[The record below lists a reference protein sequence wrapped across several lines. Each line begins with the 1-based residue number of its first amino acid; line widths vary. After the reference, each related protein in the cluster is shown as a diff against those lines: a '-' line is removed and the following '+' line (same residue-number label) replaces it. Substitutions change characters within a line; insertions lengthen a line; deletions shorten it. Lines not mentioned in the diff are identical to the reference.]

1 MTLPSR
7 SFLFRQIRARSRLW
21 VCGLVGMLTT
31 LLLVE
36 VPALQTITR
45 LVIGWNAFASLYLLC
60 VAHRV
65 LRADHNEMQ
74 IRTQEQDE
82 GQLIVLAMVVL
93 AALATLGAL
102 GAIIAELAVVKDLHG
117 TARYAHIGLAALTI
131 ATSWLF
137 THVMFARHYA
147 HDFYFNRTLGMA
159 EGLAFPGTKH
169 HNHGDF
175 VYFACIIGTSGQ
187 TADVDFTTSAMRRT
201 GLLHCVLAFFF
212 NTTLVALTINIA
224 SGLF

>member
-1 MTLPSR
+1 MTLPLN
-7 SFLFRQIRARSRLW
+7 SFVFRQIRARSRLW
-21 VCGLVGMLTT
+21 ICGLVGMLTT
-31 LLLVE
+31 LLLVG
-36 VPALQTITR
+36 VPALQTVTR
-45 LVIGWNAFASLYLLC
+45 MVIGWNTFACLYLLC
-60 VAHRV
+60 VAHMV

-82 GQLIVLAMVVL
+82 GQLLVLTMVVL
-93 AALATLGAL
+93 AALATLGA
-102 GAIIAELAVVKDLHG
+102 IVAELAVVKNLHG

-137 THVMFARHYA
+137 THVMFALHYA

-169 HNHGDF
+169 PNYGDF
-175 VYFACIIGTSGQ
+175 VYFSCIIGTSGQ